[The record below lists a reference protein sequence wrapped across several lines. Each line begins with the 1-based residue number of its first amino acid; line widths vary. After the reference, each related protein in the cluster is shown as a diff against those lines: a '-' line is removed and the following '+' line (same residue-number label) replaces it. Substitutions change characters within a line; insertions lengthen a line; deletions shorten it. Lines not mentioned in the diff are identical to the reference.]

1 MMVRNAIER
10 LISHKKVLAIKT
22 NELNK
27 IIVVDRM
34 TWLDWDEVT
43 KVL

>member
-10 LISHKKVLAIKT
+10 LISYKKVIAIKS
-22 NELNK
+22 NELNE

-34 TWLDWDEVT
+34 TWLD
-43 KVL
+43 

>member
-10 LISHKKVLAIKT
+10 PISHKKVLAIKS
-22 NELNK
+22 NELNE

-34 TWLDWDEVT
+34 TWLD
-43 KVL
+43 

>member
-10 LISHKKVLAIKT
+10 LISHKKVPAIKS
-22 NELNK
+22 NELNE

-34 TWLDWDEVT
+34 TWLD
-43 KVL
+43 